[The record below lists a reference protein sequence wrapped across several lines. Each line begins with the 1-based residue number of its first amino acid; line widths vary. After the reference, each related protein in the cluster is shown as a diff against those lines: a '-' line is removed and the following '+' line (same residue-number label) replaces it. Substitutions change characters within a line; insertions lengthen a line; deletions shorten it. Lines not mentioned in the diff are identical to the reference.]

1 LGLGKVESIPLISRD
16 SISSLLDEYS
26 ERFDNAANLL
36 EIFTGSAD
44 CGISA
49 LPALLPIL
57 IHLG

>member
-1 LGLGKVESIPLISRD
+1 MSRD
-16 SISSLLDEYS
+16 SISSLLGEYS

-36 EIFTGSAD
+36 EIFIGSAD